1 MIASPRGV
9 QLVYLLL
16 LLLNTLAASFIW
28 GINTLFL
35 LDAGLSNTEAFAA
48 NAFFTAG
55 MVLFEVPTG
64 IVADT
69 RGRRASYLLGT
80 LTLTVSTLV
89 YLWMWHVSAPFWA
102 WGCASILLGL
112 GFTFFS
118 GAVEA
123 WLVDALDATG
133 FDGRLD
139 SVFAKGEIVQGIAML
154 GGSVAGGMIAQA
166 TNLGVPYILRALILC
181 LTFVIAFALMRDLG
195 FKPRRGKRPAEEMKR
210 VLKGSIHH
218 GLGNPPVR
226 WVMLAAPF
234 TDGVA
239 IYAFY
244 AMQPYLLDLY
254 GDEQAYGIAGLAAA
268 AFAGAQIAGGLLVP
282 AIGRLFGRRTSAL
295 LAGTA
300 LSTGSLLAIGWVPNF
315 WLVVALLVFWGLMIS
330 AVMPV
335 RQAYLHG
342 LISSEHRATVVSFD
356 SLLGSSGGVVFQ
368 PALGKA
374 ADVWGYPVSYLF
386 GAAIQAL
393 ALPFVWLAR
402 RENAES
408 DPMEGAPTKG
418 GATRA

>member
-1 MIASPRGV
+1 
-9 QLVYLLL
+9 
-16 LLLNTLAASFIW
+16 
-28 GINTLFL
+28 
-35 LDAGLSNTEAFAA
+35 
-48 NAFFTAG
+48 
-55 MVLFEVPTG
+55 
-64 IVADT
+64 
-69 RGRRASYLLGT
+69 
-80 LTLTVSTLV
+80 
-89 YLWMWHVSAPFWA
+89 MWHVSAPFWA
-102 WGCASILLGL
+102 WACASILLGL

-166 TNLGVPYILRALILC
+166 TNLGVPYILRALILG
-181 LTFVIAFALMRDLG
+181 LTFVLAFALMRDLG
-195 FKPRRGKRPAEEMKR
+195 FKPRRGKRPAEEMKH
-210 VLKGSIHH
+210 VLKGSIRH

-244 AMQPYLLDLY
+244 AMQPYLLELY

-282 AIGRLFGRRTSAL
+282 AIARLYRRRTSAL

-315 WLVVALLVFWGLMIS
+315 WLVVALLVLWGLMFS
-330 AVMPV
+330 AVLPV

-374 ADVWGYPVSYLF
+374 ADVWGYPVSYFF

-408 DPMEGAPTKG
+408 DPMEGAPTKV
-418 GATRA
+418 GATRAG

>member
-1 MIASPRGV
+1 
-9 QLVYLLL
+9 
-16 LLLNTLAASFIW
+16 
-28 GINTLFL
+28 
-35 LDAGLSNTEAFAA
+35 
-48 NAFFTAG
+48 
-55 MVLFEVPTG
+55 
-64 IVADT
+64 
-69 RGRRASYLLGT
+69 
-80 LTLTVSTLV
+80 
-89 YLWMWHVSAPFWA
+89 
-102 WGCASILLGL
+102 
-112 GFTFFS
+112 
-118 GAVEA
+118 
-123 WLVDALDATG
+123 
-133 FDGRLD
+133 
-139 SVFAKGEIVQGIAML
+139 
-154 GGSVAGGMIAQA
+154 
-166 TNLGVPYILRALILC
+166 
-181 LTFVIAFALMRDLG
+181 
-195 FKPRRGKRPAEEMKR
+195 
-210 VLKGSIHH
+210 
-218 GLGNPPVR
+218 
-226 WVMLAAPF
+226 MLAAPF